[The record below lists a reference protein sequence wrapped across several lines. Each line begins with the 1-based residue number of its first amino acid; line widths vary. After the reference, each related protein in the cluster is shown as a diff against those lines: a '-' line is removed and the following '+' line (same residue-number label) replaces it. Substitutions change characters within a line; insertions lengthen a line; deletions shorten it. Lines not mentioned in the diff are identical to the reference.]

1 MVNLTT
7 AGFDKEYMLSV
18 DPAMANYRGRCRWL
32 GRRTN
37 EILSRFAGYQE
48 LA

>member
-18 DPAMANYRGRCRWL
+18 DPAMANYRGPVP
-32 GRRTN
+32 
-37 EILSRFAGYQE
+37 
-48 LA
+48 LAWEAD